1 MSSLIV
7 NSKDSAFDAYQ
18 EILESFDKHKFI
30 RVKIT
35 AETRTLR
42 QNAWIYKAYQMLG
55 AQGDMTQS
63 EYRRYCKYHFGL
75 NILFEDDPES
85 AVIWR
90 KMLKSVSYEDK
101 LLSMDRID
109 VTSAFNPDQGA
120 RYIQEIINAFSDKQL
135 PEKVK

>member
-1 MSSLIV
+1 MIALV

-18 EILESFDKHKFI
+18 SILDLFNKHKYV
-30 RVKIT
+30 RVKI
-35 AETRTLR
+35 EQESRTLR
-42 QNAWIYKAYQMLG
+42 QNGWINKSYQMLA

-63 EYRRYCKYHFGL
+63 EYRRYCKFHFGL
-75 NILFEDDPES
+75 NILFEENPES

-101 LLSMDRID
+101 LLSMDQID
-109 VTSAFNPDQGA
+109 VTSTFNVDQGK
-120 RYIQEIINAFSDKQL
+120 RYIEEIINAFSDKQL